1 MTEPYLRVRV
11 AGPDMARRRRVAL
24 SRAEGRSCPGI
35 PARKSFYSGSR
46 AGVCALSK
54 HFAGF
59 ARCSASNTLPVLTL
73 RVAISQNFMDSLHD
87 ECEQLFRVCLDHT
100 HYDACAAG
108 PHAKLNSVVDLVCE
122 HVVRFCLRP
131 TCRQACSIRAI

>member
-1 MTEPYLRVRV
+1 M
-11 AGPDMARRRRVAL
+11 
-24 SRAEGRSCPGI
+24 SR
-35 PARKSFYSGSR
+35 YSRTQKLLFRQPCSAFVVLCSMQ